1 MSNENLSIWSQ
12 VEKTDFTHT
21 KKVNQRGGYTAV
33 CPQYQLKEATKV
45 FGPYGKGF
53 GLGVS
58 DFDMSLFDS
67 LGVVMHKAKFF
78 YVLNGERVEF
88 PISNAIQATTG
99 TGDKKRVD
107 IDFAKKVETNT
118 VSKALSKL
126 GFNADVFM
134 GMFEDNQYM
143 QELSNELALKKADD
157 KDAELAKQVKE
168 YDEWKTKELSVY
180 PSLKTMNALQIAFT
194 GHVRKC
200 QRHND
205 VQGIK
210 LFTQA
215 KDKRKQE
222 LESNG

>member
-1 MSNENLSIWSQ
+1 MGNSNLEIWSQ

-33 CPQYQLKEATKV
+33 SPQYQLKEATKV

-53 GLGVS
+53 GLSVS
-58 DFDMSLFDS
+58 DFDMSLFES
-67 LGVVMHKAKFF
+67 LGVVMHKASFF
-78 YVLNGERVEF
+78 YVSDGERVEF

-99 TGDKKRVD
+99 AGDKKRVD

-134 GMFEDNQYM
+134 GLFEDNQYM

-157 KDAELAKQVKE
+157 KDAEVMKQAKE
-168 YDEWKTKELSVY
+168 YEEWKTKELSIY
-180 PSLKTMNALQIAFT
+180 KDLHTMNALQTAYT

-200 QRHND
+200 QRYND
-205 VQGIK
+205 EQGIK
-210 LFTQA
+210 AFTKA
-215 KDKRKQE
+215 KDERKQE
-222 LESNG
+222 LEGNG

>member
-1 MSNENLSIWSQ
+1 MSSENLGIWSQ
-12 VEKTDFTHT
+12 VEKTDLSHT

-33 CPQYQLKEATKV
+33 SPQYQLKEATKV

-53 GLGVS
+53 GLSAS
-58 DFDMSLFDS
+58 DFDMSLFES

-78 YVLNGERVEF
+78 YLLGGERVEF

-99 TGDKKRVD
+99 VGDKKRVD

-134 GMFEDNQYM
+134 GMFEDNQYL
-143 QELSNELALKKADD
+143 QELNNELALKKADD
-157 KDAELAKQVKE
+157 KDAEIVKQAKE
-168 YDEWKTKELSVY
+168 YEEWKQKELDTY
-180 PSLKTMNALQIAFT
+180 QHLTTLNALQTAFT

-200 QRHND
+200 QRRGD
-205 VQGIK
+205 EEGIK
-210 LFTQA
+210 AFTRA
-215 KDKRKQE
+215 KDARKQE